1 MVAEPAET
9 TSAAARASVAHIS
22 WAWLGVVP
30 FFVFAIMFLILPSAY
45 LVIGAFQDAQGHF
58 TLANIYE
65 LRKPII
71 VSAYVTSMQLS
82 VLTAVIG
89 AIAGFFIAYAVVLGG
104 LPRWLRAT
112 LMTFSGVASN
122 FAGVPLAF
130 AFLATLGRTGLVTV
144 ILVQYFG
151 LNLYSI
157 GFNLLSFWGL
167 VLTYLYFQIPLM
179 VLILTPALDGLKREW
194 REAAEILGGNSYHY
208 WRYIAFPILWPSLL
222 GATLLLFANAFGA
235 VATAFAL
242 TGPQLNIATILLF
255 AQIRGD
261 ALQNPNLGY
270 ALALGM
276 IVITSVSNGGY
287 IWLRSRSEK
296 WLR

>member
-1 MVAEPAET
+1 M
-9 TSAAARASVAHIS
+9 S
-22 WAWLGVVP
+22 WAWLGVAP
-30 FFVFAIMFLILPSAY
+30 FFLFATMFLILPSLY
-45 LVIGAFQDAQGHF
+45 LVVGAFQDGSGHF
-58 TLANIYE
+58 TFANIVD
-65 LRKPII
+65 LLKPNIQAAYWASI
-71 VSAYVTSMQLS
+71 RLSAASAAGGALIGFVICYAAVS
-82 VLTAVIG
+82 G
-89 AIAGFFIAYAVVLGG
+89 H
-104 LPRWLRAT
+104 LPGWVRPT

-130 AFLATLGRTGLVTV
+130 AFLATFGRVGLVT
-144 ILVQYFG
+144 ILLGDVGF
-151 LNLYSI
+151 NLYST

-179 VLILTPALDGLKREW
+179 ILIIAPALDGLKREW
-194 REAAEILGGNSYHY
+194 REASSILGANTWQY
-208 WRYIAFPILWPSLL
+208 WRYVAIPVLWPSVL
-222 GATLLLFANAFGA
+222 GSALLLFANSFGA
-235 VATAFAL
+235 VATAYAL

-261 ALQNPNLGY
+261 ALHNENLGY

-276 IVITSVSNGGY
+276 IVVTGVSNGLF